1 MKKLLMTALALAML
15 LTTLGG
21 CAAREETEKPAD
33 GGLKIVTTVFPV
45 YDWTKNIL
53 GERAEAHSLQLL
65 LKDGTDLHSF
75 QPSVSDLAA
84 VSSCDL
90 LICIG
95 GESEDWIE
103 DALAERQNPDMRV
116 LRLMDLLGERALQE
130 ELCEG
135 MEGESEEDETDEHIW
150 LSLKNAEILCEAIR
164 DALKELDGAHARSY
178 DAACA
183 AYCVKLQ
190 ELDTA
195 YQSCVENAQR
205 RCLIFADRF
214 PFRYLV
220 EDYDLDYYAAF
231 SGCSAETEASFN
243 TVIFLA
249 GKLDEL
255 GLGCV
260 CVIENSD
267 GKLARTVIENA
278 ENPDIKVLTLHSMQ
292 SAVGGEN
299 YLSLAEKNL
308 NTLREA
314 LN

>member
-1 MKKLLMTALALAML
+1 MKKLLMTALALALL
-15 LTTLGG
+15 LTALGG
-21 CAAREETEKPAD
+21 CAASEKTEAQPN

-45 YDWTKNIL
+45 FDWTKNVL
-53 GERAEAHSLQLL
+53 GDRAQTHSLQLL
-65 LKDGTDLHSF
+65 LKDGVDLHSF

-95 GESEDWIE
+95 GESEEWIE
-103 DALAERQNPDMRV
+103 DALKEKQNPDMRV

-135 MEGESEEDETDEHIW
+135 MEGEAEEDETDEHIW
-150 LSLKNAEILCEAIR
+150 LSLQNAGILCEAIR

-190 ELDTA
+190 ELDAA
-195 YQSCVENAQR
+195 YQSCVANAQR
-205 RCLIFADRF
+205 RCLLFADRF

-220 EDYDLDYYAAF
+220 EDYGLDYYAAF

-255 GLGCV
+255 GLGSV

-267 GKLARTVIENA
+267 EKLARTVIENA
-278 ENPDIKVLTLHSMQ
+278 KNHEIRILTLHSMQ
-292 SAVGGEN
+292 SAVGEET

-308 NTLREA
+308 ETLREA